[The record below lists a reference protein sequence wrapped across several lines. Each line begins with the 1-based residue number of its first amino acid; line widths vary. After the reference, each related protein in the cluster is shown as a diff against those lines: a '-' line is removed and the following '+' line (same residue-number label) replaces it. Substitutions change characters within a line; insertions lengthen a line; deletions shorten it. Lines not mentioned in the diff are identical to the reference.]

1 MSALTTSVST
11 TPRAN
16 ENNNPFALSVVDATD
31 NNAHQVKQLKIDIPD
46 ESPNTTDQIEYDE
59 EEYQ

>member
-16 ENNNPFALSVVDATD
+16 ENNNPFALSADATD
-31 NNAHQVKQLKIDIPD
+31 NDNNAHLVKQLKIDIPD

-59 EEYQ
+59 EE